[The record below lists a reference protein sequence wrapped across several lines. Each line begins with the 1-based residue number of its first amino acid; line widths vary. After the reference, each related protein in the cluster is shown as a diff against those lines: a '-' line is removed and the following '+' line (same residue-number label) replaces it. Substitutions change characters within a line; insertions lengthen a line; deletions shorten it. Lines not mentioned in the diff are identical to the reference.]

1 MIYAAKLSWFIAI
14 TFACLPAA
22 LLRVFYRATE
32 ESKFNTA
39 ALVATSPL
47 ILSLLIYISYNIP
60 FIDKNVFIYILS
72 ALIFVTSLHRDSFL
86 RLSSFYRDAF
96 LHTDNTKLKY
106 FLYFIVAF
114 VAIQIATMPLFEND
128 TIEYMAVA
136 KNIFDKASLSGY
148 PITIAAENGLFA
160 PPSHPPAYHM
170 YIVWG
175 YHWLGTESFLP
186 ARLLVLHCL
195 ISTMALVAI
204 AVPDRRPIAV
214 TGAMILLT
222 ASPLYITM
230 IVGYHIDPLRLTA
243 FMAAALAV
251 ASLVEKPTTAQAA
264 FTGGLLGL
272 AAFAHSIGI
281 LAIAF
286 GGATWLLLGPPDRF
300 RNLRIP
306 LVVGLV
312 ALLVGGLHYFR
323 NVYLFGT
330 PIHDSVP
337 IWDLPEIDF
346 YTDQRYRRD
355 LITVTDRVAFGLFR
369 SFTELPQFSLL
380 FWLLIPG
387 LWLVLRKWRAAKPVS
402 KVFAIWI
409 CCYFVM
415 AGLTI
420 QLGTDLV
427 IKNARY
433 TMTLV
438 PLAAV
443 LAASPLATALTRGRW
458 LRAVTTILLLIFP
471 SWMLLQSAARL
482 SNLGGRI
489 DLATIGERAPIYR
502 ANNRFPGAPL
512 YRYIESHLKPGER
525 TLVFRQAD
533 FTLYGKGPWL
543 DNFDSA
549 IEPLYRMTDVSAA
562 HTWLR
567 SRNIRFILLPNY
579 HWPTY
584 SRTVVSDLIADQTL
598 VDEIGNHRGY
608 RLFAL
613 RDNPAPATCH
623 SIPSSD
629 IELSI
634 WQLGGSWTKL
644 ARSLTGI
651 PFLNFDLI
659 RSTGTVSAALLS
671 GSGSRSSDSLL
682 LAANHGADQI
692 LATGLGPLDLPP
704 RTSWS
709 QQVPAPNTVGITATA
724 QGEGFL
730 AIDVIEYVQRA
741 VGVEPQVAR
750 LWDGVI
756 DKDPRHIKA
765 RFTPGPN
772 TVDFRIAI
780 RKVGRAPSNIVLSDF
795 ALCRTAV
802 PPRTEV
808 AQAPRGTTIA
818 DWSHTALAFAGGTFA
833 TYRNADE
840 TRFWGRTSRI
850 STEGF
855 TPGLSF
861 LLRSQ
866 LEGLRTTLENYP
878 ESTIYSS
885 VRPAYDLLFRHAAP
899 NGWQE
904 RQARISA
911 SGSGFFTLF
920 IQYTMPDGRIDWVSA
935 GRFFLTPDVQ
945 DTVLPF
951 KAPLGASHYAL
962 ALIGDARNLTI
973 KHLSL
978 EEAAGQR

>member
-1 MIYAAKLSWFIAI
+1 MIYAVKLSWFVVI
-14 TFACLPAA
+14 TFACLPTA
-22 LLRVFYRATE
+22 LLRIFHRATQ
-32 ESKFNTA
+32 ESKFNIA
-39 ALVATSPL
+39 ALIATSPL

-60 FIDKNVFIYILS
+60 FLDKNLFIYILS
-72 ALIFVTSLHRDSFL
+72 AFIFVISIHRNSFSRYLSL
-86 RLSSFYRDAF
+86 YQDAF
-96 LHTDNTKLKY
+96 YCVFGTKLKY
-106 FLYFIVAF
+106 LLYFCLLFVAF
-114 VAIQIATMPLFEND
+114 QIATMPFFEND
-128 TIEYMAVA
+128 SIEYMAVA
-136 KNIFDKASLSGY
+136 KNIFQQASLLGY
-148 PITIAAENGLFA
+148 PITTAAENGLFA
-160 PPSHPPAYHM
+160 PPSHPPAYHT

-195 ISTMALVAI
+195 VSTMALVAI

-214 TGAMILLT
+214 TGAMILLI
-222 ASPLYITM
+222 ASPLYVTM

-251 ASLVEKPTTAQAA
+251 ARLIEKPTTTQAA

-286 GGATWLLLGPPDRF
+286 GGATWLLLGPPNRF

-306 LVVGLV
+306 LIVGMV

-323 NVYLFGT
+323 NLYLFGT

-337 IWDLPEIDF
+337 IWDMPEIDF

-355 LITVTDRVAFGLFR
+355 LMTATDRMAFGLFR

-387 LWLVLRKWRAAKPVS
+387 LWLVLRKWREAKPVS

-443 LAASPLATALTRGRW
+443 LAAPPLAMALTRGLW
-458 LRAVTTILLLIFP
+458 LRTAATALLLILP
-471 SWMLLQSAARL
+471 GWMLLQSTARL
-482 SNLGGRI
+482 SNLGGRV

-549 IEPLYRMTDVSAA
+549 IEPLYRMTDVAEA
-562 HTWLR
+562 HAWLR

-584 SRTVVSDLIADQTL
+584 SRTVVSALIADQTL

-613 RDNPAPATCH
+613 RDNPAPAACH
-623 SIPSSD
+623 AIPASD

-671 GSGSRSSDSLL
+671 GPDSAATSFL

-730 AIDVIEYVQRA
+730 AIDAIEYVQRP
-741 VGVEPQVAR
+741 VGVEPQVLR

-756 DKDPRHIKA
+756 DKEPRHIKA

-772 TVDFRIAI
+772 TVDFRIVV
-780 RKVGRAPSNIVLSDF
+780 RKDGRAASNIALSDF
-795 ALCRTAV
+795 TLCRTAL
-802 PPRTEV
+802 PPREEE
-808 AQAPRGTTIA
+808 AQPRHGVTIA
-818 DWSHTALAFAGGTFA
+818 DWPHTALTFAGGTFA
-833 TYRNADE
+833 TYRNASE
-840 TRFWGRTSRI
+840 TRFWGLATRI

-855 TPGLSF
+855 SPGLSF
-861 LLRSQ
+861 IVRSR
-866 LEGLRTTLENYP
+866 LEDLRTAMENYP

-885 VRPAYDLLFRHAAP
+885 IRPIYDRFFKHATP
-899 NGWQE
+899 NGLQE
-904 RQARISA
+904 QQVRIDA
-911 SGSGFFTLF
+911 SGSGSYALYV
-920 IQYTMPDGRIDWVSA
+920 QYTMPDGRFDWVSA
-935 GRFFLTPDVQ
+935 GRFFLTPAARSIA
-945 DTVLPF
+945 LPV
-951 KAPLGASHYAL
+951 KISLGASHHAL
-962 ALIGDARNLTI
+962 VLLGDVRNMAI
-973 KHLSL
+973 RHLSL
-978 EEAAGQR
+978 EDSPGHP

>member
-1 MIYAAKLSWFIAI
+1 MIYAAKLSCFIAI
-14 TFACLPAA
+14 TFACLPTA
-22 LLRVFYRATE
+22 LLRIFHRATQ
-32 ESKFNTA
+32 ESKFNAA
-39 ALVATSPL
+39 ALIATSPL

-60 FIDKNVFIYILS
+60 FLNKNAFIYILAAS
-72 ALIFVTSLHRDSFL
+72 IFAISFHRDSFL
-86 RLSSFYRDAF
+86 RFLSIYRDAF
-96 LHTDNTKLKY
+96 SYAAETKFKY
-106 FLYFIVAF
+106 LLYFILLF
-114 VAIQIATMPLFEND
+114 ITFQIATMPFFEND
-128 TIEYMAVA
+128 SIEYMAVA
-136 KNIFDKASLSGY
+136 KNIFQQASLSGY
-148 PITIAAENGLFA
+148 PITTAAENGLFA

-175 YHWLGTESFLP
+175 YHWLGAESFLP
-186 ARLLVLHCL
+186 ARLLVLYCL

-214 TGAMILLT
+214 TGAMILLI
-222 ASPLYITM
+222 ASPLYVTM

-243 FMAAALAV
+243 FIAAAVAV
-251 ASLVEKPTTAQAA
+251 ASLIEKPTTTQAA

-286 GGATWLLLGPPDRF
+286 GGASWLLLGPPDRF

-306 LVVGLV
+306 LIVGMA

-323 NVYLFGT
+323 NLYLFGT

-337 IWDLPEIDF
+337 IWDMPEIDF

-355 LITVTDRVAFGLFR
+355 LMTVTDRMAFGLFR
-369 SFTELPQFSLL
+369 GFTELPQFSLL
-380 FWLLIPG
+380 FWLLVPG

-402 KVFAIWI
+402 KVFAVWI
-409 CCYFVM
+409 CCYFLM

-420 QLGTDLV
+420 LLRTDLV

-433 TMTLV
+433 MMTLV

-443 LAASPLATALTRGRW
+443 LAAPALATALTRGRW
-458 LRAVTTILLLIFP
+458 LRISTTALLLIFP
-471 SWMLLQSAARL
+471 GWMLLQSAARL
-482 SNLGGRI
+482 SNLGSRV

-502 ANNRFPGAPL
+502 ASDRFPGAPL

-533 FTLYGKGPWL
+533 FTLYGTGPWL
-543 DNFDSA
+543 DNFDNA
-549 IEPLYRMTDVSAA
+549 VEPLYRMTDVAEA
-562 HTWLR
+562 HAWLR
-567 SRNIRFILLPNY
+567 ARNIRFILLPNY

-623 SIPSSD
+623 PIPASD
-629 IELSI
+629 IDLSI

-659 RSTGTVSAALLS
+659 RSTGTVSAAFLS
-671 GSGSRSSDSLL
+671 GSGSPSSDSLL

-730 AIDVIEYVQRA
+730 AIDAIEYVQRT

-780 RKVGRAPSNIVLSDF
+780 RKVGRAPSNIALSDF

-802 PPRTEV
+802 PPRAEGT
-808 AQAPRGTTIA
+808 QASRGTTIA
-818 DWSHTALAFAGGTFA
+818 DWSHTALVFADGTFA
-833 TYRNADE
+833 TYRSTDE

-861 LLRSQ
+861 LLRSR
-866 LEGLRTTLENYP
+866 LEDLRTTLENYP
-878 ESTIYSS
+878 QSTIYSS

-904 RQARISA
+904 RQARVDA
-911 SGSGFFTLF
+911 SGSGFFTLY
-920 IQYTMPDGRIDWVSA
+920 IQYAMPDGRVDWISA
-935 GRFFLTPDVQ
+935 GRFFLTPDAQ
-945 DTVLPF
+945 ETVLPF
-951 KAPLGASHYAL
+951 KVPRGASNYAL
-962 ALIGDARNLTI
+962 AFIGEARNLTI
-973 KHLSL
+973 KHLSI
-978 EEAAGQR
+978 EDIPDRR